1 MLLEINNEVMTM
13 SLKPN
18 RVWMFLKA
26 EAKTLAADGNSVVRT
41 AEPMTQTL
49 VFVSA
54 LDDVTSESWVQN
66 NLGDCFCQVESGGGG
81 LADVTRKLHISGNPA
96 MK

>member
-1 MLLEINNEVMTM
+1 MWI
-13 SLKPN
+13 
-18 RVWMFLKA
+18 FLKA
-26 EAKTLAADGNSVVRT
+26 EAKTLPADGNSMVRT

-54 LDDVTSESWVQN
+54 LDDSTSESRVQN
-66 NLGDCFCQVESGGGG
+66 NLGDCYRQVESGGGG
-81 LADVTRKLHISGNPA
+81 LADVTRKLHISGTPA